1 MLWLWHITSHH
12 ITAGETATCWWD
24 LNYWC
29 VAQWEIVQCQCVYT
43 CYTVLQPVSSSPP
56 PPPLTAGSVAVLHNI
71 PHQQPQ
77 PPAPSPK
84 PSPRPMVSSVLLLNT
99 DPVWG
104 WRDQV
109 TVATSDVNT
118 TELSQSSLDIQLD
131 LKCHLAF
138 NNYPQLR
145 HNSQTSITSI
155 INFVKITTNHLVDPN
170 TEMLDSFKQF
180 YLRAKQY
187 RLWSI
192 STKFKRIHPSFLP
205 SFLRISN
212 KVQIRIELVASNTI
226 RNRIISL
233 KIFFKTKNIVDSMLV
248 FATYWSKNKFDIKG

>member
-84 PSPRPMVSSVLLLNT
+84 PSPRPMVSSVLLLHT
-99 DPVWG
+99 DPEWG

-109 TVATSDVNT
+109 TVATSDVNI

-155 INFVKITTNHLVDPN
+155 INFVKITTNHLVNPN

-180 YLRAKQY
+180 YLRAKRYY
-187 RLWSI
+187 RLCSI
-192 STKFKRIHPSFLP
+192 SFQINSKESIQVFSRVLLEFLTKCRY
-205 SFLRISN
+205 
-212 KVQIRIELVASNTI
+212 ELVASNTI
-226 RNRIISL
+226 RNKIIST
-233 KIFFKTKNIVDSMLV
+233 KIF
-248 FATYWSKNKFDIKG
+248 